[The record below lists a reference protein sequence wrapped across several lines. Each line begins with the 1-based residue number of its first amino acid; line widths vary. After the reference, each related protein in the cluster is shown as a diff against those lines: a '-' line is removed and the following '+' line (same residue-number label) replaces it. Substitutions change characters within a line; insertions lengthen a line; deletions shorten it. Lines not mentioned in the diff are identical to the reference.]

1 VIAMGLKIKNPIN
14 YDLMNGL
21 DFFSIPLDEEKK
33 DNYESIK
40 NKIYTLDMDSEDKA
54 AILNSISTYNTTKS
68 TKEKNRL
75 KKEIEAFIKEY
86 EL

>member
-1 VIAMGLKIKNPIN
+1 MGLKIKNPVN
-14 YDLMNGL
+14 YNLTNGL

-54 AILNSISTYNTTKS
+54 AILNSISVYNTTNS
-68 TKEKNRL
+68 VKEKNRL

-86 EL
+86 DL